1 MFFFVLF
8 ANIMSAGQTEH
19 SRSIYK
25 IHRLLKML
33 DKNKSFGGETQKYPQ
48 YDSYHLACRPDKHT
62 ILRVVLKL
70 YFKTR
75 LLEYILI
82 RVIL

>member
-1 MFFFVLF
+1 
-8 ANIMSAGQTEH
+8 
-19 SRSIYK
+19 
-25 IHRLLKML
+25 ML
-33 DKNKSFGGETQKYPQ
+33 DKNKLFGGETQKYPQ
-48 YDSYHLACRPDKHT
+48 YDSYHLACRPDKYT